1 MRVERDMAGIAL
13 FFIAGTA
20 SGTFLLPDIASSPEA
35 LHLADMTASAA
46 SLVQIP
52 VGIAVLRHIARTA
65 PPAERETGLM
75 PWKHGKWRRDNKI
88 YTSLTL
94 FLFYLTGLSGA
105 LASALSSDI
114 AISECSDMAAAAD
127 RMIGLCSRHFK
138 DAIDAVPYGD
148 PGCNALAKALLSGDK
163 SSVTPEIK
171 EAFRT
176 SGASHILALSGM
188 HLGVIYAILLK
199 VTAFAGNSPAAKR
212 ARSAAVVVASGCY
225 TVVTGA
231 SASLVRAMLFILINE
246 AAKIAGR
253 QPSPMNTFFASALI
267 QLAVAPGSIRSAGFQ
282 LSYLAV
288 AGIHLLYP
296 SMKKWYPGNG
306 RGDILKKIWDSAA
319 LSVSCQVFTGPA
331 AWIIFGTFPEYFLI
345 TNLLAVPLS
354 TFLMILSAAATILYP
369 AGLCPEI
376 LLHVCAKSAQLLSET
391 LGLIAGLP

>member
-20 SGTFLLPDIASSPEA
+20 SGTFLLPDIASRPEA
-35 LHLADMTASAA
+35 LHLAGMTASAA
-46 SLVQIP
+46 SLIRIP
-52 VGIAVLRHIARTA
+52 VGIAVLRHISCMAHPSGQRA
-65 PPAERETGLM
+65 GLM
-75 PWKHGKWRRDNKI
+75 PWRHDDRTYI
-88 YTSLTL
+88 ALTF
-94 FLFYLTGLSGA
+94 FLLYLTGLSGA
-105 LASALSSDI
+105 LASAISSDI
-114 AISECSDMAAAAD
+114 AISDCSDMAAAAD
-127 RMIGLCSRHFK
+127 RAIERCSRHFK

-148 PGCNALAKALLSGDK
+148 PACNALAKALLSGDK
-163 SSVTPEIK
+163 SSVTAEIK

-188 HLGVIYAILLK
+188 HLGVIYAVLLK
-199 VTAFAGNSPAAKR
+199 ITAFAGSSPAAKK
-212 ARSAAVVVASGCY
+212 ARSAAVVLASGCY

-231 SASLVRAMLFILINE
+231 AASLVRAMLFIFINE
-246 AAKIAGR
+246 TARIAGR
-253 QPSPMNTFFASALI
+253 QPSAMNTFFASALI
-267 QLAVAPGSIRSAGFQ
+267 QLAIAPGSIRSAGFQ

-296 SMKKWYPGNG
+296 SMREWYPGNG

-319 LSVSCQVFTGPA
+319 LSIACQVFTGPA

-369 AGLCPEI
+369 AGLCPDI
-376 LLHVCAKSAQLLSET
+376 LIHLCAKSAQLLSET
-391 LGLIAGLP
+391 LEMISGLP

>member
-20 SGTFLLPDIASSPEA
+20 SGTFLFPDAASFPETLSHARLAASASSILMVP
-35 LHLADMTASAA
+35 L
-46 SLVQIP
+46 
-52 VGIAVLRHIARTA
+52 GIAVLRHTSRKDI
-65 PPAERETGLM
+65 PAVERACLASDRKE
-75 PWKHGKWRRDNKI
+75 
-88 YTSLTL
+88 SLTYTAL
-94 FLFYLTGLSGA
+94 TLLLFYLSGLSGA
-105 LASALSSDI
+105 LASAISSDI
-114 AISECSDMAAAAD
+114 GIMECSGAAASAG
-127 RMIGLCSRHFK
+127 RLIETCSRHFR

-163 SSVTPEIK
+163 SAVSPEIE
-171 EAFRT
+171 EAFRR

-199 VTAFAGNSPAAKR
+199 ATAFAGNSPAAKKI
-212 ARSAAVVVASGCY
+212 RSVTIVFISGCY
-225 TVVTGA
+225 TLVTGA
-231 SASLVRAMLFILINE
+231 SASLVRAMLFISINE
-246 AAKIAGR
+246 AARIAGR

-267 QLAVAPGSIRSAGFQ
+267 QLAVTPGSIRSAGFQ

-296 SMKKWYPGNG
+296 AMRKWYPGNG

-319 LSVSCQVFTGPA
+319 LSIACQVFTGPA
-331 AWIIFGTFPEYFLI
+331 AWIIFGTFPKYFLI

-376 LLHVCAKSAQLLSET
+376 LLRACSKSSELLSET
-391 LGLIAGLP
+391 LRLIAGLP